1 MSKQMLVGQALS
13 QAFMHEVCRTIY
25 LYAKGS
31 IDLLRRSNLTALEED
46 WGKNVLKLRSVL
58 TTEEQ
63 IAALEALLREVQ
75 EDVLGSLFA
84 LIDGSS
90 QPPGWP
96 DEMRLVNMDTNE
108 VICPEGLEWAFGLAL
123 AEYRARLAAT
133 NSTETEDYP

>member
-1 MSKQMLVGQALS
+1 MSEQMLSGQTLCQAL
-13 QAFMHEVCRTIY
+13 MYEVCRTVY
-25 LYAKGS
+25 LYAKGRA
-31 IDLLRRSNLTALEED
+31 DLLRRGTPTALEKD
-46 WGKNVLKLRSVL
+46 WGKNVLRFRSVL

-96 DEMRLVNMDTNE
+96 NEIRLVNMDMNE
-108 VICPEGLEWAFGLAL
+108 EICPEGLEWAFGLAL
-123 AEYRARLAAT
+123 VQYRDRLAST
-133 NSTETEDYP
+133 NPTETEE